1 MIVGSKNNSN
11 IFISANTVKNNCKN
25 KNKQINIKINYKGG
39 MDKIFHK
46 YGNGFH
52 KPFTIRQEH
61 VFFIENK
68 RLSWNPPHRED
79 EGTTLLGLGGL

>member
-1 MIVGSKNNSN
+1 
-11 IFISANTVKNNCKN
+11 
-25 KNKQINIKINYKGG
+25 